1 MKIRNVLGL
10 AAAVPAVVVA
20 LATPGDATAASVVTF
35 TGRIDV
41 RPTALPQQQ
50 TLNVCFV
57 AVTETGC
64 ANGATP
70 TGVAA
75 GQVTD
80 TAAGADV
87 VDGLQATA
95 RYTEVCAP
103 GTTIAPV
110 GNAMLSGN
118 VHKAVAGQWSPTLSA
133 TWVRAGLVAVI
144 SGDAVGTA
152 LFTPVGVASCGQ
164 PVPVAVSGA
173 VALTY

>member
-10 AAAVPAVVVA
+10 AAAVPALLIA
-20 LATPGDATAASVVTF
+20 MGTPGEAATASVVTF

-41 RPTALPQQQ
+41 RPTAVPQQQ
-50 TLNVCFV
+50 TLRVCF
-57 AVTETGC
+57 AALETGC
-64 ANGATP
+64 PNGAIS

-75 GQVTD
+75 GQVVD
-80 TAAGADV
+80 SAGADV

-95 RYTEVCAP
+95 AYTEVCTA
-103 GTTIAPV
+103 GTTVAPL

-118 VHKAVAGQWSPTLSA
+118 VHKAVSGQWSPTVTA

-144 SGDAVGTA
+144 SGQAVGTA
-152 LFTPVGVASCGQ
+152 LFTPLGVASCGQ

-173 VALTY
+173 VELTY